1 MQYLIGKTSRL
12 GNRETNQ
19 DRLAALEHEGIVLL
33 VVADGLGGKKGGALA
48 AQTMVDTAN
57 SLFTAAQL
65 PIKDVNRFLTEI
77 MVTAHHSIKSVGAA
91 QQPPLTPGTTGV
103 LCLIQEGVAWWAHVG
118 DSRLY
123 LFRDSLPLYR
133 TQDHSYV
140 EQLYQDGRI
149 SLDNIQGH
157 PMRNYV
163 TRCLGLTEN
172 DPEVTL
178 SSEVHMQT
186 GDILLLCTDGL
197 WEPVDDAQI
206 GILIVNGRLNDALNL
221 LAERAEQVSYP
232 ASDNITGL
240 AFQLMSVKLSG
251 KTAEAEKRDPHKSAD
266 PLDSAIGEIE
276 RAIKQ
281 YESEMDDGNT

>member
-1 MQYLIGKTSRL
+1 
-12 GNRETNQ
+12 
-19 DRLAALEHEGIVLL
+19 
-33 VVADGLGGKKGGALA
+33 
-48 AQTMVDTAN
+48 
-57 SLFTAAQL
+57 
-65 PIKDVNRFLTEI
+65 
-77 MVTAHHSIKSVGAA
+77 
-91 QQPPLTPGTTGV
+91 
-103 LCLIQEGVAWWAHVG
+103 
-118 DSRLY
+118 
-123 LFRDSLPLYR
+123 
-133 TQDHSYV
+133 
-140 EQLYQDGRI
+140 
-149 SLDNIQGH
+149 
-157 PMRNYV
+157 MRNYV